1 MKPLDRNIG
10 ALEHIVVYCQ
20 QIEQTVDR
28 FGNNAETFRND
39 PIYRNAAALCI
50 LQIGELVGK
59 LTDEFREQH
68 PAVPWR
74 QIKAMRN
81 IVAHSYGTVD
91 PEITWEI
98 ITDEIPQLKAYC
110 EQIIG
115 VPRVGHIA
123 GMAGVIQQQM
133 YLAIWVTTAN
143 TPHIL

>member
-20 QIEQTVDR
+20 QIEQTVER
-28 FGNNAETFRND
+28 FGNSAETFQND

-91 PEITWEI
+91 SEITWEI
-98 ITDEIPQLKAYC
+98 ITDE
-110 EQIIG
+110 G
-115 VPRVGHIA
+115 
-123 GMAGVIQQQM
+123 
-133 YLAIWVTTAN
+133 
-143 TPHIL
+143 ILRTNHCRRTITQSQ